1 MRFFLFLLR
10 KETQNLKLLFTI
22 IYENIPLKQK
32 TKEKLVRNTKTNTK
46 YY

>member
-22 IYENIPLKQK
+22 IYENIPLKK
-32 TKEKLVRNTKTNTK
+32 AKEKLVRNTKTNTK